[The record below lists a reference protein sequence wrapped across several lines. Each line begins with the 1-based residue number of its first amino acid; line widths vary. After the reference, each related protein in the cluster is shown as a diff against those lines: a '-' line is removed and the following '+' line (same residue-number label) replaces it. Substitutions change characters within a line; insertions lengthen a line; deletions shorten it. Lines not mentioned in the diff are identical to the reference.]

1 MAQFNYQTY
10 ESIIAKAQNNPESS
24 NGTSKISYFKLGENE
39 EALIRIN
46 ISSVDQIPFA
56 TIHKPIFGKQYTG
69 LSNPYAGISCFNEL
83 GSYSV
88 DACPL
93 CRAVANGH
101 PIIGKAEKKCFI
113 PMLVAYKDKA
123 TGQWSAPVAT
133 VWERAAG
140 FAREIATKLQNY
152 GDLTKVLF
160 KITRVGSGKETRYSL
175 DYAIPTVFK
184 PELIP
189 EDFSA
194 FANFK
199 INKHSYWELTKEQ
212 IEDYLATGEFHVSN
226 EATKAQSNVVTQQP
240 AQYNAPTTASTAFGA
255 PYQPAQP
262 TPVYQPAQ
270 MVSGP
275 AFTTQPMPTQQNFQ
289 PQQPTAEP
297 VRNFNA
303 SKFSF

>member
-39 EALIRIN
+39 EALVRIN

-56 TIHKPIFGKQYTG
+56 TIHKPTFGKQYAG

-160 KITRVGSGKETRYSL
+160 KMTRVGSGKETRYTL

-226 EATKAQSNVVTQQP
+226 EATKAQGSAVTQQS
-240 AQYNAPTTASTAFGA
+240 AQYNAPTTAYGA
-255 PYQPAQP
+255 PYQPVQP
-262 TPVYQPAQ
+262 TPVTPAYQSAQ
-270 MVSGP
+270 PVSGP
-275 AFTTQPMPTQQNFQ
+275 AFTAQPAFAQQNFQ
-289 PQQPTAEP
+289 SQQPTAES

>member
-39 EALIRIN
+39 EALVRIN

-56 TIHKPIFGKQYTG
+56 TIHKPVFGKQYAG

-83 GSYSV
+83 GSYSADV
-88 DACPL
+88 CPL

-113 PMLVAYKDKA
+113 PMLVSYKDKT

-133 VWERAAG
+133 VWERTAG
-140 FAREIATKLQNY
+140 FSREIATKLQNY

-160 KITRVGSGKETRYSL
+160 KMTRVGSGKETRYAL

-226 EATKAQSNVVTQQP
+226 EATKAQGNTAMQQP
-240 AQYNAPTTASTAFGA
+240 AQYNAPTPTTAYGA

-262 TPVYQPAQ
+262 TAPAYQPTQ
-270 MVSGP
+270 TVSGP
-275 AFTTQPMPTQQNFQ
+275 AFTAQPTPTQPNFQ
-289 PQQPTAEP
+289 PQQPAAEP